1 MKKRLIKLA
10 KDNKFE
16 STFLCNNPYKYS
28 NKEDLRYL
36 FWLTELQTWLRDVH
50 DVHVQIKLNSW
61 IDRTYIYTIHSKDYY
76 VNSDARFFEED
87 RTIGKY
93 EKVLEAGLSC
103 ALNML
108 KKNKLNLSFI
118 YEKKV

>member
-50 DVHVQIKLNSW
+50 DIHVQIKLNSW

-93 EKVLEAGLSC
+93 EKALEQGLHC
-103 ALNML
+103 ALKMFEN
-108 KKNKLNLSFI
+108 NKLNLSFI
-118 YEKKV
+118 YEK